1 MGGLENIDIRE
12 TTMNTKNKSY
22 WIVGII
28 ILVLILIFAFDGK
41 EKT

>member
-1 MGGLENIDIRE
+1 
-12 TTMNTKNKSY
+12 MNTKNKSY